1 MANIKYAST
10 TNENNEV
17 VKVELISSHTYNQT
31 QIVSG
36 AMTKHKA
43 FLREQDFNAAES
55 ELQDAERAIAK
66 LRVELERKRAQAQ
79 Q

>member
-1 MANIKYAST
+1 MANIKYQNVQS
-10 TNENNEV
+10 ESGEV
-17 VKVELISSHTYNQT
+17 MKVELISSHTYNQT
-31 QIVSG
+31 QIVNG

-43 FLREQDFNAAES
+43 FLREQDFEAAES